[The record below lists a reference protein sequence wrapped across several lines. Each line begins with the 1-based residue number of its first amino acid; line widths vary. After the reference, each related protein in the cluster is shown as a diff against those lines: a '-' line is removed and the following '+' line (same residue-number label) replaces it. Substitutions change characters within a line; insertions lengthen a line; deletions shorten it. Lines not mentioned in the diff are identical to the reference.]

1 MQTTKQK
8 QQKPHKVFGRRKSV
22 AKGIVVNVTWPCGL
36 ALDLCQVLAFQKFFP
51 FRFLPFKFLPF
62 KFLCLY
68 PVLRKEMFWLDAR
81 TRKNTQEHGTK
92 IPQLDLTFPP
102 KEFTEYGHAY
112 CTLRLDMMTSSCTT
126 PAKHHTRPH
135 DHEDFAKKQSHLPKV
150 FLSSVTCSSVQNK
163 LMRRAIW
170 TLNQHTLS
178 HADRKHATQEH
189 QSIETTKS

>member
-1 MQTTKQK
+1 MIRFLMCLQQNGCHRVTTKQK
-8 QQKPHKVFGRRKSV
+8 KTLQKVTNNKTKTTKATHTHTQSVQDRRKSV

-36 ALDLCQVLAFQKFFP
+36 ALDLCQVLAFQQFFP

-68 PVLRKEMFWLDAR
+68 PVYVLVG
-81 TRKNTQEHGTK
+81 RKNTQEHGTK

-163 LMRRAIW
+163 LMRRAI
-170 TLNQHTLS
+170 
-178 HADRKHATQEH
+178 
-189 QSIETTKS
+189 